1 MSSRRVAIVGAGILG
16 LAHAWAAAKRGH
28 RVQVFERDAAPLGA
42 SVRNFGLGL
51 LLGQPEGELLEL
63 ARHSRG
69 LWLELLPALKA
80 WHKAE
85 GSLTVARDAAQWAVL
100 QAFQAAAGEA
110 YGTALVGAPAL
121 RALPAAPG
129 LDGLG
134 ALLSPHEIALESR
147 LVIPA
152 FAAWL
157 AERHGVQFH
166 FGTLV
171 RAVEAP
177 RLHTSRGR
185 FEADEVIVC
194 SGHEYQ
200 QLYPEAFAQRR
211 LRRCSLQMLR
221 LAAPGLRLGPALLTG
236 LSCLHYPSFTERA
249 ELRAPLDA
257 LREHVQATTPAL
269 LEHGIH
275 LIVQQVGANGELI
288 VGDSHHYGETP
299 SPFQSE
305 AVDALLLAQLRALL
319 PVPMTVLERWQGV
332 YGSGP
337 AAYER
342 FEAEPHVHCV
352 AMGSGVGMS
361 IGLALGER
369 HFQD

>member
-1 MSSRRVAIVGAGILG
+1 MSARRIAIVGAGILG

-28 RVQVFERDAAPLGA
+28 RVQVFERDSAPLGA

-51 LLGQPEGELLEL
+51 MLGQPQGEALEL

-85 GSLTVARDAAQWAVL
+85 GSLTVARDPAQWAVL
-100 QAFQAAAGEA
+100 QAFQATAGQA
-110 YGTALVGAPAL
+110 YDTTLLDAQAL
-121 RALPAAPG
+121 RALQAAPG

-134 ALLSPHEIALESR
+134 ALRSPHEIALESR
-147 LVIPA
+147 RAIPA

-157 AERHGVQFH
+157 AEQHGVQFH

-171 RAVEAP
+171 RAIEHP
-177 RLHTSRGR
+177 KLHTSRGS
-185 FEADEVIVC
+185 FEADEVIIC

-200 QLYPEAFAQRR
+200 QLYPEAFAKRQ
-211 LRRCSLQMLR
+211 LRRCSLQMIR

-257 LREHVQATTPAL
+257 LSAHVQESTPGL

-275 LIVQQVGANGELI
+275 LIVQQVGPSGDLI

-299 SPFQSE
+299 IPFQSE
-305 AVDALLLAQLRALL
+305 AVDELLLAQLRALL
-319 PVPMTVLERWQGV
+319 PTPMTVLERWQGV
-332 YGSGP
+332 YGSG
-337 AAYER
+337 AATYER
-342 FEAEPHVHCV
+342 FEAERHTHCV
-352 AMGSGVGMS
+352 VMGAGVGMS
-361 IGLALGER
+361 LGLALGEQ
-369 HFQD
+369 HFAG